1 MTRPD
6 LVIHHAN
13 NAAVAS
19 GDKTLA
25 TIDPAGIVRTARF
38 NGWEL
43 QLADVPQLRA
53 VAEAR
58 GWSVVEVELATRST

>member
-6 LVIHHAN
+6 IVVHHAITT
-13 NAAVAS
+13 AVAS
-19 GDKTLA
+19 GDEALA
-25 TIDPAGIVRTARF
+25 AIDAAGVVRTARF
-38 NGWEL
+38 SGWEL